1 MVSYAKNKTKF
12 SQLLPESIWLE
23 PEDFEEATKISK
35 RVTDEAH
42 QWQMYLNSLALIG
55 FERWVKQRYPDLS
68 VNRDSCSLFESVN
81 ITDAVCNLKVGKFK
95 FKVCLLVVED
105 LGDKVSVPKVVIDL
119 PELVAHF
126 YVVVSV
132 LEEEERVILAG
143 FLRYDELVNYRSS
156 VNLEASGDEHYQ
168 LPLSCFDSEMN
179 HLLFYSRYLVPSAIV
194 LPVIQEGKV
203 TIDIPDK
210 LVGAA
215 GEPLGKLSR
224 WLDNI
229 FDAGWQTLD
238 QVLAHGKMELA
249 FSVRSVMRTRHNIRE
264 KPTGGVER
272 VKLLSSG
279 IEKDG
284 EALALLVGL
293 IPTETPEMNISVEVY
308 PTGGKTELPEAMQ
321 LMLLDEDGVA
331 VMQAKA
337 RSSENIQFDFS
348 GETGDSFSVKI
359 VLGDLSFKENFV
371 I

>member
-1 MVSYAKNKTKF
+1 MVTYPKHKTKF
-12 SQLLPESIWLE
+12 AQLLPESIWLE
-23 PEDFEEATKISK
+23 AEDFEEAVKISK

-68 VNRDSCSLFESVN
+68 VNLDSCSLFESVN
-81 ITDAVCNLKVGKFK
+81 ITEAVCNLKVGE
-95 FKVCLLVVED
+95 FKVCLLVVEE
-105 LGDKVSVPKVVIDL
+105 LGDKVSVPKVVVDL

-126 YVVVSV
+126 YVVVEV
-132 LEEEERVILAG
+132 LEEEERVILGG

-156 VNLEASGDEHYQ
+156 VNLEASGDERYQ
-168 LPLSCFDSEMN
+168 LPLSSFDSEMN
-179 HLLFYSRYLVPSAIV
+179 HLLFYSRYLAPSAII
-194 LPVIQEGKV
+194 LPVIQEGEVKR
-203 TIDIPDK
+203 DIADK
-210 LVGAA
+210 LVGAT
-215 GEPLGKLSR
+215 GESLGKLSR

-238 QVLAHGKMELA
+238 QVLAAGQMELA

-284 EALALLVGL
+284 ETLALLVGL

-321 LMLLDEDGVA
+321 LMLLDEDGVT
-331 VMQAKA
+331 VMQAQA
-337 RSSENIQFDFS
+337 RSSENIQFGFS
-348 GETGDSFSVKI
+348 GETGDAFSVQI
-359 VLGDLSFKENFV
+359 VLGDLSFKEDFV